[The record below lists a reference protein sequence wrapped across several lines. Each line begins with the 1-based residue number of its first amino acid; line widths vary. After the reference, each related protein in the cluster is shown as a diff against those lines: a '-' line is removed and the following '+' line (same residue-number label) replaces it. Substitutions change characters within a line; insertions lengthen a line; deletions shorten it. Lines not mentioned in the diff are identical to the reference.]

1 MLMLFDILWPGILQ
15 SNDILII
22 ERVFHERG
30 PFTIYLLINYFD
42 LFMVPLQK
50 SRFVTRRTVR
60 RRSSSSSVRLQV
72 RMPSNVQYVYIYMY
86 IFIVNIQG
94 SRFHCTYKEILGRLI
109 DIVNKYW
116 TYEKIRFVAINIDDT
131 SSLMISSIFIDKPQ
145 WCWES
150 WNIDIIDRLRAP

>member
-1 MLMLFDILWPGILQ
+1 MLTLFDILWPGILQ
-15 SNDILII
+15 SNDILFI

-60 RRSSSSSVRLQV
+60 HRFSSSSVRLQV
-72 RMPSNVQYVYIYMY
+72 RMPSNMQYVYICIYLLS
-86 IFIVNIQG
+86 IFKALN
-94 SRFHCTYKEILGRLI
+94 TYKEIFGRSI

-131 SSLMISSIFIDKPQ
+131 SSLVISSIFIDKPQ